1 MAAYIRSM
9 VYVVALERQLFATR
23 GLGIVVESV
32 RYVRGLRRKPVRV
45 LVPENETDKLLKGT
59 SESRPLVHN
68 VKNKR
73 AEKPTATAESD
84 FVKSRTSDHPDGKDV
99 HFSVMKDQI
108 DGLRFERA
116 FPGDKRLGY
125 V

>member
-9 VYVVALERQLFATR
+9 IYVVALERQLFTTR

-45 LVPENETDKLLKGT
+45 MVPENETDKLLKAT
-59 SESRPLVHN
+59 PESRPLVHN

-73 AEKPTATAESD
+73 TEKPTATAESD
-84 FVKSRTSDHPDGKDV
+84 FVKSRTSVHPDGKDV
-99 HFSVMKDQI
+99 YFSVTKDQI

-116 FPGDKRLGY
+116 FPGDKRLG
-125 V
+125 